1 MRRVGIA
8 AAVLLALP
16 LLTAARDPRGD
27 DAACGQGT
35 ASATMPD
42 LIAVDGTAQELGTAA
57 VWRLTFAQPLVI
69 PDPDAPPMRIAIL
82 VRDPRLPPTSVG
94 DARGLN
100 RIVQWDARSV
110 DQPVVIRWVPEGSR
124 TPFNPPV
131 IDGATVEIRVPGR
144 ILLGESASGAEPVR
158 RLRWSVLVSEG
169 GRCDRLGG
177 RPALRLVPPGSSSP
191 HAPGPSTSGDR
202 TDAPDPRRGILIVG
216 AGAVLG
222 LLGLWGLRRL
232 GPG

>member
-1 MRRVGIA
+1 VRRVGVTLA
-8 AAVLLALP
+8 LLIALP
-16 LLTAARDPRGD
+16 LLIAARDPRGD
-27 DAACGQGT
+27 NTACGHGPSG
-35 ASATMPD
+35 ASMPD

-57 VWRLTFAQPLVI
+57 VWRLTFAEPLVI
-69 PDPDAPPMRIAIL
+69 PDPGSPPLRVAIL

-100 RIVQWDARSV
+100 RIVQWDARSA

-144 ILLGESASGAEPVR
+144 ILLGEAANGTESVR
-158 RLRWSVLVSEG
+158 RLRWSVLVSQG

-177 RPALRLVPPGSSSP
+177 RPALRLASPGSGPPDS
-191 HAPGPSTSGDR
+191 PGPSTSGDG
-202 TDAPDPRRGILIVG
+202 TDARELPSAILIV
-216 AGAVLG
+216 AAAVLG